1 MCGVRNWLCLFA
13 VIFCISISGV
23 YAQEQDSVTS
33 ATAGSMGASAARK
46 NFPAATTK
54 LMLANVLPFSVD
66 YFIRRESFSF
76 ISWQSIADNL
86 RLSSWEWDR
95 DKFLN
100 NQFSHPYH
108 GSYYFNAFRSEGY
121 SFWKSAQA
129 TLAGCLLWEIAGE
142 NEKPAI
148 NDLINT
154 TLGGVAWG
162 EMTHRLAMRFTHNWR
177 TGRRKNALD
186 VLGIAVD
193 PMTGFSAL
201 FSKRRQLEQRG
212 VFDTTTI
219 RFELSA
225 GSRQYNRAED
235 NERKETRGEWF
246 SRMNLVY
253 GAPNTLVKLPFA
265 YFSVLLELGTS
276 DSTVFNIARIRGNLT
291 GWNLRQ
297 TSLRSHS
304 LLLLLN
310 YDYYNNT
317 AFSYG
322 LQSLQLNLHSR
333 FSLPWKSSL
342 QIDGGPSLICLAAI
356 SDQDLFK
363 GKKRDYDY
371 ANGAGVAGIVN
382 LFILQRLGL
391 RTNFSYGWLHTL
403 DGKNANYRVVNA
415 ITALRGQV
423 KKNLFIEY
431 EWGHFLL
438 KSLFMNN
445 TREAKHNYYKRV
457 SVGYQFRFQ
466 GK

>member
-1 MCGVRNWLCLFA
+1 MCGVRNWLCLF
-13 VIFCISISGV
+13 VVFFSVGV
-23 YAQEQDSVTS
+23 ANAYAQVADSAKYSITS
-33 ATAGSMGASAARK
+33 GKDTSITKK
-46 NFPAATTK
+46 NFPAAATK
-54 LMLANVLPFSVD
+54 LMVVNILPFSVD

-76 ISWQSIADNL
+76 ISLQTIAENL

-95 DKFLN
+95 DRFLN

-121 SFWKSAQA
+121 SFWQSAQA

-154 TLGGVAWG
+154 TLGGMAWG

-193 PMTGFSAL
+193 PLNGFSTL
-201 FSKRRQLEQRG
+201 FSKKRQLAQRG

-219 RFELSA
+219 KFELSA

-235 NERKETRGEWF
+235 HERKETRSEWF
-246 SRMNLVY
+246 TRMNFVY
-253 GAPNTLVKLPFA
+253 GAPNTLIKVPFA

-276 DSTVFNIARIRGNLT
+276 DSTLFNIARIRGNLT

-322 LQSLQLNLHSR
+322 MQSLQLNLHSR
-333 FSLPWKSSL
+333 FTLPFKSSL
-342 QIDGGPSLICLAAI
+342 QIEAGPSLICLAAI

-371 ANGAGVAGIVN
+371 ANGAGVAGMAN
-382 LFILQRLGL
+382 LFVLQRLGL

-423 KKNLFIEY
+423 RKNIFVEY
-431 EWGHFLL
+431 EWGHFVL
-438 KSLFMNN
+438 KSLYADN

-457 SVGYQFRFQ
+457 SVGYQFRF
-466 GK
+466 